1 MADSSDAFMGR
12 LSGRIGNLVVYQMY
26 GKTVVRV
33 RPGFRTKKT
42 TPKLKASQND
52 FKTVVKVLSPLKH
65 LLRFG
70 FAAQAINRS
79 AWNAAASA
87 NLNRYRQSENKDIH
101 EWLQLS
107 AGTLAQAMDWQ
118 AIKDDNGNIQLSW
131 ENDTKSN
138 GRGNDKLIV
147 FCVGDTSHGGMPFME
162 ITTANRMD
170 KQASLVLQNP
180 YNNIEIDI
188 YTAFI
193 SADYNSNR
201 KLHGISDSVWV
212 GRIDA

>member
-26 GKTVVRV
+26 GKTVVRA
-33 RPGFRTKKT
+33 RPGFRSKQT
-42 TPKLKASQND
+42 TPKLKASQDD
-52 FKTVVKVLSPLKH
+52 FKTVVKVLSPLKQ

-87 NLNRYRQSENKDIH
+87 NLNRYRQAANKNKR

-107 AGTLAQAMDWQ
+107 AGTLAQVTDWQ
-118 AIKDDNGNIQLSW
+118 AVKDDNGNIQLNW
-131 ENDTKSN
+131 NIETETQ
-138 GRGNDKLIV
+138 GHGNDKLIV
-147 FCVGDTSHGGMPFME
+147 FCVADTSYGGMTFME

-170 KQASLVLQNP
+170 KQAGFVLKNP
-180 YNNIEIDI
+180 HNSIAFDI
-188 YTAFI
+188 FTAFI

-201 KLHGISDSVWV
+201 KPQGISESVWV